1 MRDTFFLFFAA
12 LSFACVSCSR
22 TNPVKEPDILKVELK
37 ETPVS
42 VSELF
47 SKVEVIPLETS
58 DSCLLATILRVL
70 VSGDTTYIL
79 TQDYPTFKH
88 ITLMAFDKKGNY
100 LRSIGRVGQGPGEYS
115 QIYDAVINDQRKLV
129 YMLSPFGSM
138 YTYRLDG
145 SFIDKKILPEKINFQ
160 KIGLTPGGDLLT
172 WSALNKDDG
181 ACVMRLEADSAKLIN
196 EFWSDHFCLNWAC
209 WDVFYSYQGKAYF
222 SPTFYEEVYEITRD
236 SLRVAYRWDMGEQ
249 NINIE
254 QYHFN
259 SGPDTRK
266 EEEERLRE
274 YRKTG
279 KIAFNFTKQY
289 QTDKYY
295 YAQLFSMS
303 SYPQRKLTNLLYRK
317 KDGVVFY
324 FEKTREGI
332 RISPEVVTEDFML
345 CIVPTEE
352 LENYKSILPEGEYR
366 TLSKRVEDDNPCV
379 VKFYF

>member
-1 MRDTFFLFFAA
+1 
-12 LSFACVSCSR
+12 
-22 TNPVKEPDILKVELK
+22 
-37 ETPVS
+37 
-42 VSELF
+42 
-47 SKVEVIPLETS
+47 
-58 DSCLLATILRVL
+58 
-70 VSGDTTYIL
+70 
-79 TQDYPTFKH
+79 
-88 ITLMAFDKKGNY
+88 
-100 LRSIGRVGQGPGEYS
+100 
-115 QIYDAVINDQRKLV
+115 
-129 YMLSPFGSM
+129 
-138 YTYRLDG
+138 
-145 SFIDKKILPEKINFQ
+145 
-160 KIGLTPGGDLLT
+160 
-172 WSALNKDDG
+172 
-181 ACVMRLEADSAKLIN
+181 
-196 EFWSDHFCLNWAC
+196 
-209 WDVFYSYQGKAYF
+209 
-222 SPTFYEEVYEITRD
+222 
-236 SLRVAYRWDMGEQ
+236 MGEQ

-345 CIVPTEE
+345 CIVPTDE
-352 LENYKSILPEGEYR
+352 LENYKSILSEGEYR
-366 TLSKRVEDDNPCV
+366 ALSKRVEDDNPCV